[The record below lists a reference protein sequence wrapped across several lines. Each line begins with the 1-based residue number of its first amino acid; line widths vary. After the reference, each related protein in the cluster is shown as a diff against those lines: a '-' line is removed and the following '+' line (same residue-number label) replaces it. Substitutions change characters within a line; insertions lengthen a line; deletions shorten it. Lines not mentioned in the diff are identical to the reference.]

1 MKKSLAIPFLVIA
14 FALSACSSEKSEDKN
29 MNDMKDKNIS
39 SNSIENKNSDN
50 SLNLEDRDGNKVSL
64 DSFKGKKTYIKF
76 WASWCPICL
85 SSLGELDELSNSDGD
100 YQVVSVVAPDQM
112 GEKSKKD
119 FIKWFDGLEYK
130 NINTLYDTSG
140 DFIKKFNVKS
150 TPTNVFLDSE
160 GKLVKVAPGALDKD
174 TINEI
179 FKQIK

>member
-14 FALSACSSEKSEDKN
+14 FALSACSSEKSADKN
-29 MNDMKDKNIS
+29 MNDIKDKNIS
-39 SNSIENKNSDN
+39 SNSKENKDSDN

-64 DSFKGKKTYIKF
+64 DSFKGKKTYIKC

-85 SSLGELDELSNSDGD
+85 PSLGELDELSNGNGD

-140 DFIKKFNVKS
+140 DFIKK
-150 TPTNVFLDSE
+150 
-160 GKLVKVAPGALDKD
+160 
-174 TINEI
+174 I
-179 FKQIK
+179 